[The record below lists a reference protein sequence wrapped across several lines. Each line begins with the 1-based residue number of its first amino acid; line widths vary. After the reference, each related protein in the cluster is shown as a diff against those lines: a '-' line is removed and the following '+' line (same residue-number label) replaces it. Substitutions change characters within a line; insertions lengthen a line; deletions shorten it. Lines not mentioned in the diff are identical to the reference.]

1 MQETTVLRGRGT
13 KEALLK
19 DTTITL
25 LWYGHHVILF
35 LKERDVIFFVRD
47 QRKRAWNIQACTIQK
62 KKKIK
67 QTKPKNIDL
76 QLFTCSTPCEL
87 LDLYFVI

>member
-25 LWYGHHVILF
+25 LCMVITSYRF
-35 LKERDVIFFVRD
+35 
-47 QRKRAWNIQACTIQK
+47 
-62 KKKIK
+62 
-67 QTKPKNIDL
+67 
-76 QLFTCSTPCEL
+76 
-87 LDLYFVI
+87 